1 MRILSK
7 LLCTLRTPELW
18 LSSSAVDFTLRKPGT
33 CVQFTRLP
41 SAGAID
47 AFHMMFEYGNILIIS
62 RSLLNGAGFQ
72 NKKKKT
78 IRQTMNL
85 PNNLSDVY
93 NRPSRGLQ
101 GFKVLG
107 IHPRDLSLFL
117 AAGSRVAMQRATLSV
132 RDDKIFIKT
141 EAVRAVVKA
150 DKAVVLK
157 SDRESENQG
166 VIGPMLQA
174 VSSQPEDLPFELRAV
189 EALLH
194 ATVMYF
200 ERRICHLSWM
210 LEIVMDDM
218 QEHDNLGPFAAMSN
232 ENILKQLVPLDKALV
247 SVRTDAAETTSAL
260 QKVLSDDDLM
270 AAMCL
275 TALKENYGT
284 ADAARKAETRAA
296 EPCRAGV
303 AAQHGPQDNS
313 VLTSTEE
320 NDARGSAVVKSDKL
334 ISSHETSESC
344 AASPQLPDGS
354 GGRSNKDAVMQVELM
369 LQSYEREM
377 SSVEGALRE
386 MEDNLDTTRDS
397 WRMKLDSARNQMM
410 LINIWLSMLSISLML
425 TTILPA
431 YLGMNLKHGYE
442 DVDGTFYL
450 ISALSAAGGVL
461 SLPSLISFYKRGWKR
476 HSDNE
481 LSKVNRMRIVLMQHL
496 DDLDDIF
503 AACSHMPSRVNRAE
517 FSAHLT
523 KHLPYLKLSE
533 EIQEFL
539 FQQFDI
545 NDDGEVQTS
554 ELMELAALELENTGR
569 LPTRAR
575 VSSYVLRTAAV
586 NHSSPATSGKF

>member
-7 LLCTLRTPELW
+7 LLCPLRTPELW

-62 RSLLNGAGFQ
+62 RSFLNGAGFQ
-72 NKKKKT
+72 NKKKRKT

-101 GFKVLG
+101 GFKVIEFVPQAIALDHSDLVSPQVLG

-117 AAGSRVAMQRATLSV
+117 AAGSRVAMQQRATLSV
-132 RDDKIFIKT
+132 RDNKIFIKT

-275 TALKENYGT
+275 TA
-284 ADAARKAETRAA
+284 
-296 EPCRAGV
+296 CRSYLMTTSWPLCASLLAG
-303 AAQHGPQDNS
+303 P
-313 VLTSTEE
+313 
-320 NDARGSAVVKSDKL
+320 
-334 ISSHETSESC
+334 I
-344 AASPQLPDGS
+344 
-354 GGRSNKDAVMQVELM
+354 
-369 LQSYEREM
+369 
-377 SSVEGALRE
+377 
-386 MEDNLDTTRDS
+386 
-397 WRMKLDSARNQMM
+397 
-410 LINIWLSMLSISLML
+410 
-425 TTILPA
+425 
-431 YLGMNLKHGYE
+431 
-442 DVDGTFYL
+442 
-450 ISALSAAGGVL
+450 
-461 SLPSLISFYKRGWKR
+461 
-476 HSDNE
+476 
-481 LSKVNRMRIVLMQHL
+481 
-496 DDLDDIF
+496 
-503 AACSHMPSRVNRAE
+503 
-517 FSAHLT
+517 
-523 KHLPYLKLSE
+523 
-533 EIQEFL
+533 
-539 FQQFDI
+539 
-545 NDDGEVQTS
+545 
-554 ELMELAALELENTGR
+554 
-569 LPTRAR
+569 
-575 VSSYVLRTAAV
+575 
-586 NHSSPATSGKF
+586 